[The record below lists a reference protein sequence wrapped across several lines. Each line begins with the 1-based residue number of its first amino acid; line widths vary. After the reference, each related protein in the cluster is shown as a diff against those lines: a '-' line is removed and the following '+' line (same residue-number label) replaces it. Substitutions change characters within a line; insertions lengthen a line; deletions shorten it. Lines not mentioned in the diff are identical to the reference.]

1 MKRFYLSGLVFAALC
16 FSSTYKVKAD
26 FGSADITSKKN
37 EITKFD
43 AWCGKRGDDCT
54 VEFAAD
60 KIIID
65 GTSSV
70 KYDKIKSFTYDQIA
84 STCASGQVFFCRKKQ
99 YDFEISYERKDGS
112 EGRGAVLFGS
122 EKVAINFMRM
132 IGNVAVREYIVDPRC
147 GTPGKAFYQ
156 GSCIDKTRANLLKAK
171 DIKESRQ
178 EFADNLNEALEKQRQ
193 YDLKERE
200 LDIMEYDAIT
210 PDVIQNNQLN
220 IQQNQQNLQQ
230 NNWFR

>member
-1 MKRFYLSGLVFAALC
+1 
-16 FSSTYKVKAD
+16 
-26 FGSADITSKKN
+26 
-37 EITKFD
+37 
-43 AWCGKRGDDCT
+43 
-54 VEFAAD
+54 
-60 KIIID
+60 
-65 GTSSV
+65 
-70 KYDKIKSFTYDQIA
+70 
-84 STCASGQVFFCRKKQ
+84 
-99 YDFEISYERKDGS
+99 
-112 EGRGAVLFGS
+112 
-122 EKVAINFMRM
+122 M